1 MNLGAPELLI
11 LLVWVVPVTV
21 TLWAL
26 VDVQSRPDWAWMRT
40 GQSKT
45 LFTVLLVVGVPFCM
59 VGLVTAVV
67 YLAVVRPQLVTQQRF
82 GGNPPPPPPPGWGT

>member
-1 MNLGAPELLI
+1 
-11 LLVWVVPVTV
+11 
-21 TLWAL
+21 
-26 VDVQSRPDWAWMRT
+26 
-40 GQSKT
+40 
-45 LFTVLLVVGVPFCM
+45 M